1 MPCLHMRL
9 HEAPVSQR
17 ARSPKSRAHRHF
29 HGARAST
36 ACSSTACGLITP
48 STPRP
53 LSRRRLPRP
62 PLGFSL
68 HAPQTYTSR
77 ASHAL
82 HRWTHLQ
89 RRRNPYRAF
98 SRGQSLSSRTALH
111 SHPLRSPSPTP
122 RPVAQQPGSAPQPSA
137 PQPVA
142 RTTASRSRSRTAAP
156 QPSAQQPAAQPHVLP
171 RPPRTTFQSS
181 CDLVNHH
188 KHRRSR
194 RSDIMLTLAR
204 RTLSPYLGLRRRGG
218 VGPGG
223 FTLVPPPET
232 SDIREVTAVTCG
244 ITALAF
250 PVRNGWV

>member
-1 MPCLHMRL
+1 MYVRRALQGPERVTTPFC
-9 HEAPVSQR
+9 VTTIVTR
-17 ARSPKSRAHRHF
+17 ARMGSVVDAP
-29 HGARAST
+29 GA
-36 ACSSTACGLITP
+36 
-48 STPRP
+48 
-53 LSRRRLPRP
+53 SRRPIPSLP
-62 PLGFSL
+62 
-68 HAPQTYTSR
+68 
-77 ASHAL
+77 
-82 HRWTHLQ
+82 
-89 RRRNPYRAF
+89 
-98 SRGQSLSSRTALH
+98 
-111 SHPLRSPSPTP
+111 P

-142 RTTASRSRSRTAAP
+142 RTTANRSRSRTAAP

-250 PVRNGWV
+250 PIRYGWVS

>member
-1 MPCLHMRL
+1 MSSH
-9 HEAPVSQR
+9 APSRSSGLTASEESHVTR
-17 ARSPKSRAHRHF
+17 AQTHF

-98 SRGQSLSSRTALH
+98 
-111 SHPLRSPSPTP
+111 TP
-122 RPVAQQPGSAPQPSA
+122 RPVAQQPDSAPQPSA

-142 RTTASRSRSRTAAP
+142 RTTANRSRSRTAAP

-250 PVRNGWV
+250 PIRYGWVS